1 MLTVFTGTPGSG
13 KTYRAVYDAWKN
25 RSRYHIVH
33 NIDGLNDSK
42 FPSCVHIDTLGG
54 MEETIDYD
62 WWLHY
67 CRCVASSTV
76 SKKHPK
82 GLRTLLIVDECYRYF
97 DRPFGPQLEFL
108 ASHRHA
114 GMDIWLIAQD
124 MQMIALPY
132 RKIVEFE
139 IRCKSGFLFKIPG
152 MFLYAHRSS
161 KQDFSYS
168 IRFARSHIY
177 KLYQSAFIQGGS
189 KGSLLIPL
197 ALMIII
203 PLAYFGF
210 THNPVPPGSNSTAR
224 ASLGPSSAS
233 AAEIPDDQKSSSP
246 RSDDEHDTAYLG
258 PKILG
263 HQGTVVAYAGSD
275 GKPLYVSVREFVNL
289 FSPEIYGYSYVH
301 APGRNRFI
309 LMDRATSRI
318 LYPVDNPIHVVQY
331 IKSESASDRV
341 LDDPGSIVPLTQE
354 QKDASALRALQN
366 ITRPFVPILR
376 AE

>member
-13 KTYRAVYDAWKN
+13 KTYRAVYDAWKK
-25 RSRYHIVH
+25 RGDYHIVH

-42 FPSCVHIDTLGG
+42 FPSCVHIDKLGG
-54 MEETIDYD
+54 MEELIDYD
-62 WWLHY
+62 FWLHY

-76 SKKHPK
+76 SKKHPR
-82 GLRTLLIVDECYRYF
+82 GLRTLLIIDECYRYF
-97 DRPFGPQLEFL
+97 DRPFGPQLELL
-108 ASHRHA
+108 ATHRHA

-152 MFLYAHRSS
+152 IFLYAHRSS

-177 KLYQSAFIQGGS
+177 RLYQSAFIQGGS

-197 ALMIII
+197 ALLVII

-210 THNPVPPGSNSTAR
+210 THNPVPSGSNSTSS

-233 AAEIPDDQKSSSP
+233 AAEIPDKDKSGP
-246 RSDDEHDTAYLG
+246 QSDSDHDSAYLG
-258 PKILG
+258 PQILG
-263 HQGTVVAYAGSD
+263 HQGTVVAYAGPD

-289 FSPEIYGYSYVH
+289 FSPEVYGYSYLH

-331 IKSESASDRV
+331 VKSEPRPDSV
-341 LDDPGSIVPLTQE
+341 IDDPASFVPPTQE
-354 QKDASALRALQN
+354 QKDASALRALQRL
-366 ITRPFVPILR
+366 TRPFTPIVR
-376 AE
+376 GE